1 MYTGIKFF
9 SENLLSHSAF
19 IGIFDHFDQI
29 QDFYTDILNTSI
41 NDHIKN
47 GSVKQIIGK
56 DFYNYLL
63 IDADKFQAIL
73 NKYKNSSQE
82 ISIEDFKELKKC
94 IFYVGKGHN
103 CRKYNHLIEG
113 KKLLKNKLKFSK
125 ISSKFSKIT
134 RIWEQKRSIFCLQ
147 ILHETCHY
155 TAHCREFAIIKALGF
170 NNLTNENS
178 GVPYGDM
185 KFSWNNN
192 EIVNFGDILL
202 YKAFKICMIDNP
214 TPVYHR
220 DVALRTGNARAAYDW
235 EIAGI
240 LEFIF
245 EM

>member
-1 MYTGIKFF
+1 M
-9 SENLLSHSAF
+9 
-19 IGIFDHFDQI
+19 
-29 QDFYTDILNTSI
+29 
-41 NDHIKN
+41 
-47 GSVKQIIGK
+47 
-56 DFYNYLL
+56 
-63 IDADKFQAIL
+63 
-73 NKYKNSSQE
+73 
-82 ISIEDFKELKKC
+82 
-94 IFYVGKGHN
+94 
-103 CRKYNHLIEG
+103 
-113 KKLLKNKLKFSK
+113 KNKLKFSK

-202 YKAFKICMIDNP
+202 YKAFKICMIDGP
-214 TPVYHR
+214 TPVFHR
-220 DVALRTGNARAAYDW
+220 DVKLKTRNNSAAYDW

-240 LEFIF
+240 LEYIF